1 MSGILAGLGA
11 LCQPMTLLALFGG
24 VVVGLIVG
32 SLPGLNDSI
41 TMAVLIPVT
50 FGMEPGTA
58 IGLLV
63 GIYCASACGGSVPS
77 ILLKIPG
84 TASATVTA
92 YDGYPM
98 SQKGK
103 SGEALGYAISASTF
117 GGLTSAFVLLF
128 LSPFLARQA
137 LRFGPPEYFMLAV
150 LGMST
155 VIGMAGNNIAK
166 NVLAMAVGLVL
177 SCVGMSPQT
186 GLNRFTFGIVNLM
199 DGISLVPML
208 IGLFGVTS
216 ILEVIETIKAK
227 PAAKDFVENVKE
239 NYQKVKVVLPDKE
252 MSKRLLPIWAQSSLI
267 GNVIGIIPGAGMVM
281 AIFMAYDQ
289 AQRRR
294 PSLPFGTGVP
304 EGIAAP
310 EAANNAVV
318 ASSMVP
324 LLSLGVPGNST
335 SALFLG
341 ALTIQG
347 LRTGPTLFRDTPD
360 MAYMIILGFILANI
374 IMLPLSIAYCNVLAT
389 AVLRLKR
396 EILSGIV
403 LILCVTGA
411 FAVANSAF
419 NICVML
425 FFGVVGYFFNK
436 YKIPQSSLILASI
449 LGSMMESNWTQSMVY
464 AGGSVS
470 VFFTRPLSLILFVLS
485 VICIGMPLINRFKAG
500 KEKTLAA

>member
-1 MSGILAGLGA
+1 MFEGILAGLGELAQPITLIA
-11 LCQPMTLLALFGG
+11 LFAGTLL
-24 VVVGLIVG
+24 GLIVG

-50 FGMEPGTA
+50 FGMSREMA
-58 IGLLV
+58 LGLLI
-63 GIYCASACGGSVPS
+63 GIYCASACGGSIPS

-92 YDGYPM
+92 FDGYPM
-98 SQKGK
+98 AQAGK
-103 SGEALGYAISASTF
+103 PGEALGLAISSSTF
-117 GGLTSAFVLLF
+117 GGIASAIVLLF

-155 VIGMAGNNIAK
+155 VIGMAGKNIAK
-166 NVLAMAVGLVL
+166 NVLSMTIGLL
-177 SCVGMSPQT
+177 ISCIGMSTQT
-186 GLNRFTFGIVNLM
+186 GRVRFTFGQVSLL
-199 DGISLVPML
+199 DGVSLIPML
-208 IGLFGVTS
+208 IGLFGITS
-216 ILEVIETIKAK
+216 ILELIESIKQGQ
-227 PAAKDFVENVKE
+227 VEQSDAVAGKKRVRVK
-239 NYQKVKVVLPDKE
+239 LPDKE
-252 MSKRLLPIWAQSSLI
+252 MRKRLLPIWAQSGLI
-267 GNVIGIIPGAGMVM
+267 GNIIGIIPGAGMIM

-294 PSLPFGTGVP
+294 PKLKFGTGVP

-347 LRTGPTLFRDTPD
+347 LKTGPSLFSDTPE
-360 MAYMIILGFILANI
+360 MAYMIILGFLLCNI
-374 IMLPLSIAYCNVLAT
+374 IMLPLAVYYTNILAT

-403 LILCVTGA
+403 LALCVTGA
-411 FAVANSAF
+411 FAISNNIF
-419 NICVML
+419 NIGVMV
-425 FFGVVGYFFNK
+425 FFGLVGYFFNK
-436 YKIPQSSLILASI
+436 YKIPQSPLILSSI
-449 LGSMMESNWTQSMVY
+449 LGTMMESNFLKSMVY
-464 AGGSVS
+464 ENGSLM
-470 VFFTRPLSLILFVLS
+470 VFIHRPLSLGLLIVSIIF
-485 VICIGMPLINRFKAG
+485 IAMPLFKSIRER
-500 KEKTLAA
+500 KAAQKAA